1 MSGNQPKLQNLGPLK
16 VLKYG
21 SDSDSAS
28 KVIIFHGFGA
38 NAHDL
43 YSLGEAMD
51 PKGEMQ
57 WYFPDGVLAVPIAP
71 GFMGKAWFP
80 IDTSALEKAMVTGEG
95 VNYSGLR
102 PRGMDEAVNRALEF
116 LQAVNFEPSNGFLG
130 GFSQGSMMAVD
141 IVKNLPEPPKGLL
154 VYSGALVDQQGFAGK
169 DKGFKNLN
177 VFQSHGQQD
186 PVLPFTGAENL
197 KRQLQKMGATV
208 QWSPFFGGHEIPF
221 EVISQSQKIF
231 RQGHS

>member
-1 MSGNQPKLQNLGPLK
+1 MQAMGPLK

-21 SDSDSAS
+21 STSEEAR

-51 PKGEMQ
+51 PKGELM
-57 WYFPDGVLAVPIAP
+57 WYFPDGVLTVPIAP

-80 IDTSALEKAMVTGEG
+80 IDTSALEKAMASGEG
-95 VNYSGLR
+95 VDYSALR
-102 PRGMDEAVNRALEF
+102 PRGMDEAVTRALEF
-116 LQAVNFEPSNGFLG
+116 LRVIGFEPSKGFLG

-141 IVKNLPEPPKGLL
+141 IVRNLPEPPKGLL
-154 VYSGALVDQQGFAGK
+154 IYSGALVDQQGFAGRES
-169 DKGFKNLN
+169 GFKNLSI
-177 VFQSHGQQD
+177 FQSHGQQD
-186 PVLPFTGAENL
+186 PVLPFSGAENL
-197 KRQLQKMGATV
+197 KRQLQKMGARV

-221 EVISQSQKIF
+221 EVISQSQKILH
-231 RQGHS
+231 QGHS